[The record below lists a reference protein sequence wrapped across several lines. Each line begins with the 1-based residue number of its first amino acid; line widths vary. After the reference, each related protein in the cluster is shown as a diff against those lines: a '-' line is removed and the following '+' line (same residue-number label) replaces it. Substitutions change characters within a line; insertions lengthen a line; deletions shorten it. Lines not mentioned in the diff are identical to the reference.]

1 MATGSASWKRE
12 GRHFSVLCSFYALL
26 GKKKKKVART
36 HKIFR
41 FLSLELCEFEYFCPL
56 YIKPDPTW
64 NSSYLN
70 SGPIDATERKDAIV
84 RERGDPDGESE
95 RNSQTEKEIGVS
107 RDGRRAEKDDQKTN
121 REEIQFQTS
130 QFNQAYSSPGSN
142 NGRNALKTHKK
153 HHKDYITHSKGQ
165 DWFKIARYTCTIS
178 CLQCKVCKYIKCRE
192 GGWTD
197 ARRDERVWWLRMRAG
212 RLGRLT
218 KKGGEAVKKR
228 PYLAKGDRKM
238 LVKRMER

>member
-165 DWFKIARYTCTIS
+165 DWFKTARYTCTIS
-178 CLQCKVCKYIKCRE
+178 CLQCKVCKYINAERGAGLTQGETSVCDDCGWELADWEDWRKRE
-192 GGWTD
+192 G
-197 ARRDERVWWLRMRAG
+197 
-212 RLGRLT
+212 RLW
-218 KKGGEAVKKR
+218 KKGR
-228 PYLAKGDRKM
+228 T
-238 LVKRMER
+238 